1 VSARDQVPV
10 ETPAEAEY
18 RQARLLL
25 NAQEFAHP
33 VIWRGMPYFIQSFR
47 RDEDPTS
54 SALVTCVYLKGC
66 PDLVPANEL
75 TLQEQ
80 PK

>member
-1 VSARDQVPV
+1 MSARDALPV

-18 RQARLLL
+18 RQARLMLK
-25 NAQEFAHP
+25 AQEFAHP
-33 VIWRGMPYFIQSFR
+33 VIWRGMPYFVQSFR

-54 SALVTCVYLKGC
+54 SALVTSVYLKGC
-66 PDLVPANEL
+66 PDLVPAHEL
-75 TLQEQ
+75 TLQEL